1 MALYQYT
8 AWAVDDRKVF
18 KSTCNAP
25 SESVVRSKLKGIGY
39 AVDSVS
45 PKKTSQIFGQR
56 KRIKLQDIVSMC
68 RRFSIMYRAGLNI
81 MDCLS
86 LLAKENESK
95 KLSDILQDVHSTIAR
110 GSKIADAFSKYQ
122 NIFSALFVNMIRAG
136 EISGKLDYVLGES
149 AAYMEKQYDLRRKV
163 RQALTY
169 PAVVMFVIF
178 TVVAAIMIFV
188 VPVFS
193 EVYLKLGIKLPVP
206 TRALILLSN
215 NAIYI
220 FPTIIVL
227 SVGLWVA
234 YIKLRPIPEVRRHL
248 DKIKLSIPMI
258 GPVYRK
264 ILLLRFI
271 RTLCVTLKAGLELP
285 EAITVAEDVADN
297 AVISEATGMI
307 NHSIKRGGTIT
318 EAVNLHGFFPQ
329 SITHAFAAG
338 EEAGK
343 LDETLT
349 KFADSIEQDVDNDIK
364 KLITKVEPA
373 LVMLLTLIVG
383 FIAMAIYLPIFD
395 MMRLMRH
402 S

>member
-25 SESVVRSKLKGIGY
+25 SESVVRSKLKRIGY

-122 NIFSALFVNMIRAG
+122 NVFSALFVNMIRAG

-163 RQALTY
+163 HQALTY
-169 PAVVMFVIF
+169 PAVVLFVIF
-178 TVVAAIMIFV
+178 VVVTAIMIFV

-193 EVYLKLGIKLPVP
+193 EVYLKLGIELPVP
-206 TRALILLSN
+206 TRVLILLSN
-215 NAIYI
+215 NAVYI
-220 FPTIIVL
+220 FPTITVL
-227 SVGLWVA
+227 AVGLWIA
-234 YIKLRPIPEVRRHL
+234 YIKLRPIPKVKRHL
-248 DKIKLSIPMI
+248 DKMKLSVPMI
-258 GPVYRK
+258 GPVYHK

-297 AVISEATGMI
+297 AVTSEAIGMI

-318 EAVNLHGFFPQ
+318 EAVNLHDFFPQ

>member
-1 MALYQYT
+1 MTLYQYT

-25 SESVVRSKLKGIGY
+25 SESVVRSKLKRIGY

-68 RRFSIMYRAGLNI
+68 RRFSIMYKAGLNI

-122 NIFSALFVNMIRAG
+122 NVFSALFVNMIRAG

-178 TVVAAIMIFV
+178 VVVAAIMIFV

-193 EVYLKLGIKLPVP
+193 EVYGKLGIELPVP
-206 TRALILLSN
+206 TRVLILLSN
-215 NAIYI
+215 NGIYI
-220 FPTIIVL
+220 FPTIIIL

-248 DKIKLSIPMI
+248 DKIKLSVPMI

-297 AVISEATGMI
+297 AVISEATSMI

-364 KLITKVEPA
+364 SLITKVEPA

-402 S
+402 

>member
-25 SESVVRSKLKGIGY
+25 SESVVRSKLKRIGY
-39 AVDSVS
+39 VVDSVS

-68 RRFSIMYRAGLNI
+68 RRFSIMYRAGLNL

-95 KLSDILQDVHSTIAR
+95 KLSDILQDVHGTIAR

-122 NIFSALFVNMIRAG
+122 NVFSALFVNMIRAG
-136 EISGKLDYVLGES
+136 EVSGKLDYVLGES
-149 AAYMEKQYDLRRKV
+149 ATYMEKQYDLRRKV
-163 RQALTY
+163 HQALTY

-178 TVVAAIMIFV
+178 VVVTAIMIFV

-193 EVYLKLGIKLPVP
+193 EVYLKLGIELPVP

-215 NAIYI
+215 NAVYI
-220 FPTIIVL
+220 FPTIIIL
-227 SVGLWVA
+227 TVGLWVA

-248 DKIKLSIPMI
+248 DKMKLSVPMI
-258 GPVYRK
+258 GPVYHK

-297 AVISEATGMI
+297 AVTSEAIGMI

-373 LVMLLTLIVG
+373 LVILLTLIVG

>member
-25 SESVVRSKLKGIGY
+25 SESVVRSKLKRIGY

-122 NIFSALFVNMIRAG
+122 NVFSALFVNMIRAG

-193 EVYLKLGIKLPVP
+193 EVYLKLGIALPVP

-215 NAIYI
+215 NAVYI

-227 SVGLWVA
+227 TVGLWVA
-234 YIKLRPIPEVRRHL
+234 YIKLRPIPGVRRHL
-248 DKIKLSIPMI
+248 DKMKLSVPMI
-258 GPVYRK
+258 GPVYHK

>member
-1 MALYQYT
+1 MTLYQYT

-25 SESVVRSKLKGIGY
+25 SESVVRSKLKRIGY

-122 NIFSALFVNMIRAG
+122 NVFSALFVNMIRAG

-178 TVVAAIMIFV
+178 VVVAAIMIFV

-193 EVYLKLGIKLPVP
+193 EVYGKLGIELPVP
-206 TRALILLSN
+206 TRVLILLSN
-215 NAIYI
+215 NGIYI
-220 FPTIIVL
+220 FPTIIIL

-248 DKIKLSIPMI
+248 DKIKLSVPMI
-258 GPVYRK
+258 GPVYHK

-297 AVISEATGMI
+297 AVISEATSMI